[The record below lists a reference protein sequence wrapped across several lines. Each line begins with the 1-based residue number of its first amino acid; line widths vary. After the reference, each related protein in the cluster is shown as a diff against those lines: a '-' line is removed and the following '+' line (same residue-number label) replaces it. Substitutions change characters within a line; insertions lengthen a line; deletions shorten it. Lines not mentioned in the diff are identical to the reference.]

1 MYGVSKFASG
11 VLGARTHPTLLLGG
25 GLAATALA
33 NICVGAS
40 SSFPLFMLF
49 WGVNGLL
56 QGLGAPAC
64 ARILTSWYPE
74 ALRGTFWGFW
84 TASNN
89 VGGFFAP
96 ILAGSAA
103 AAYGWRWGMFA
114 PGLVAIVSSLVRE
127 FFFFNVEREVFDVDD
142 DGEKLPTGAK
152 ERRNSLVLFPL
163 FHHLKIK
170 KKTLQWVFAF
180 MKESPESMGFP
191 AVAGPV
197 KLSKAQKK
205 AQKEAAAAAASA
217 ASSTSS
223 TSAPKVEAPK
233 KPSMIRTLLDDVLT
247 NRHIWLLAIAYFFVY
262 VIRQGVTSWFV
273 FYLKERGAAN
283 PAVAVSGLELGG
295 LVGSLSSGVISD
307 ALLLRNEARSE
318 RDPGL
323 EPRGNLGLRVLV
335 VVSYTL
341 LTAVFLAAFAAAPA
355 TASPA
360 LLWLLV
366 SGVGFALY
374 GPQML
379 IGLCGAEAVPRHA
392 VSAALGFL
400 GWVSYLGAANA
411 GVPLAAL
418 VQSKGWEAYFG
429 ALAACCGIVVLLML
443 PMALAPSWSQRE
455 RARVAAELA
464 AAKEA

>member
-170 KKTLQWVFAF
+170 KKH
-180 MKESPESMGFP
+180 
-191 AVAGPV
+191 
-197 KLSKAQKK
+197 
-205 AQKEAAAAAASA
+205 
-217 ASSTSS
+217 SS
-223 TSAPKVEAPK
+223 
-233 KPSMIRTLLDDVLT
+233 
-247 NRHIWLLAIAYFFVY
+247 
-262 VIRQGVTSWFV
+262 
-273 FYLKERGAAN
+273 
-283 PAVAVSGLELGG
+283 
-295 LVGSLSSGVISD
+295 GSL
-307 ALLLRNEARSE
+307 
-318 RDPGL
+318 
-323 EPRGNLGLRVLV
+323 
-335 VVSYTL
+335 
-341 LTAVFLAAFAAAPA
+341 
-355 TASPA
+355 
-360 LLWLLV
+360 
-366 SGVGFALY
+366 
-374 GPQML
+374 
-379 IGLCGAEAVPRHA
+379 
-392 VSAALGFL
+392 
-400 GWVSYLGAANA
+400 
-411 GVPLAAL
+411 
-418 VQSKGWEAYFG
+418 
-429 ALAACCGIVVLLML
+429 
-443 PMALAPSWSQRE
+443 PS
-455 RARVAAELA
+455 
-464 AAKEA
+464 